1 MNPNM
6 NPTKLIATIIGTTVI
21 AVSGTY
27 TFTENQVGMIE
38 DELASTTVALGAQKA
53 LKIDMGKNFIYSQIT
68 SGRVPTFSGDFDST
82 DVSLSYVLAYYEKAG
97 TEAGDILM
105 ERLRKGEEINIT
117 KELELLAKEK
127 GEMLTCTK

>member
-1 MNPNM
+1 M